1 MNLPKNGKFTA
12 KYALFRH
19 FTMECTVAGICT
31 TLIPQLHLQVR
42 IATPIASAYCN
53 CNCKCVLQ
61 RQLQVR
67 IATLCNAIILASII
81 VLRPHYIPRYRLLI
95 SFIGSFL
102 ILAISTQC
110 VGVVS
115 QRVRLPALA
124 LRLLGSI
131 IVVITRAASCS
142 ISSCRVRR

>member
-31 TLIPQLHLQVR
+31 TLIPQLYLQVR
-42 IATPIASAYCN
+42 IATPIASAYCDA
-53 CNCKCVLQ
+53 LQ
-61 RQLQVR
+61 RNYTCKYNRPPSSLYTV
-67 IATLCNAIILASII
+67 IPPLYI
-81 VLRPHYIPRYRLLI
+81 VHRVL
-95 SFIGSFL
+95 L
-102 ILAISTQC
+102 ILAISIHC

-115 QRVRLPALA
+115 QRVRLPALV
-124 LRLLGSI
+124 LRLVGSTAAF
-131 IVVITRAASCS
+131 ITRAASCS